1 MFQIYTPREW
11 AGFFQSP
18 SLIIDDNW
26 LIWEADQYYRVL
38 FASPSGRID
47 FTRGHIY
54 GKGLGYHLSEAPIGY
69 ISVKNGVTEIRG
81 SAGTFSSPILYI
93 RDNKIY
99 TPDRF
104 YSVLD
109 NPSGYI
115 RNDSAPS
122 GGASTSSNPSN
133 NYASSGGPGIGTLLL
148 MYGIGVILVVWIFLI
163 IESILPL
170 WALALIG
177 LAMPAWV
184 AYYGWFG
191 DCEKLRVRIRSKLP
205 ADKLKKRM
213 RWGFWV
219 VLVVYIVW
227 GCYFIPKFI

>member
-1 MFQIYTPREW
+1 MLQIYTPGEW
-11 AGFFQSP
+11 VSFFQSP

-26 LIWEADQYYRVL
+26 LIWEADQYYRTL
-38 FASPSGRID
+38 FAYPSGRID
-47 FTRGHIY
+47 FSHGYIY
-54 GKGLGYHLSEAPIGY
+54 GKGLGYNLMEAPIGY
-69 ISVKNGVTEIRG
+69 LSVKNGVTEIRG

-109 NPSGYI
+109 NPSAYI
-115 RNDSAPS
+115 RNDTAPS
-122 GGASTSSNPSN
+122 GSGSTPSNTSN
-133 NYASSGGPGIGTLLL
+133 NYGSSGRFGIGTLALL
-148 MYGIGVILVVWIFLI
+148 YGLGVILVTWIMLI
-163 IESILPL
+163 IGSILPL
-170 WALALIG
+170 WTLVLIG
-177 LAMPAWV
+177 LAMPAWL

-191 DCEKLRVRIRSKLP
+191 DCEKLSVRIHAKYSG
-205 ADKLKKRM
+205 DKLKKRL

-227 GCYFIPKFI
+227 GCYFIPKFL